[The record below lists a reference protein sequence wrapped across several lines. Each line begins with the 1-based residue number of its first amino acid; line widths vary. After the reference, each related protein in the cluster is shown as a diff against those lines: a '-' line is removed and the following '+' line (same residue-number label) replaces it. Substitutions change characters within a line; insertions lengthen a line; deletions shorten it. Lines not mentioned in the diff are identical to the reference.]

1 MITELLNMIQPH
13 FPEMAL
19 RLNLQASQAING
31 LIQEEQT
38 ELEDLAYEFM
48 SNSFTIFEE
57 DL

>member
-13 FPEMAL
+13 FPEMTL

-31 LIQEEQT
+31 LIQEDQT